1 MERTR
6 DNRGE
11 NATQNTTEN
20 ATPDLNANAA
30 PNSGR
35 APDMRVGLTGGIGAG
50 KSTVSARLAHLGARV
65 IDYDAI
71 SHALTRPGGAA
82 IAPIREQFGPHAIAD
97 DGSLDRPW
105 VASRIFGADPAH
117 TANRER
123 LNAIIH
129 PLVYEQAARQEAGG
143 GIVVH
148 DIPLLTEV
156 LGGIPFAF
164 RHIITVEAPDDLRVE
179 RLMAT
184 RGMSEAAARAR
195 MASQTDDE
203 ARRLAADITIPNDSD
218 LESLYRVVDEV
229 WSRLRAECEGNCE

>member
-6 DNRGE
+6 ENRGD
-11 NATQNTTEN
+11 NASPGTNLSPN
-20 ATPDLNANAA
+20 PDA
-30 PNSGR
+30 GR

-50 KSTVSARLAHLGARV
+50 KSTVAARLAHLGARI

-105 VASRIFGADPAH
+105 VASQIFGADPAH
-117 TANRER
+117 TANRGR

-129 PLVYEQAARQEAGG
+129 PLVYAQAARQEAGG

-156 LGGIPFAF
+156 LGGIPFTF
-164 RHIITVEAPDDLRVE
+164 RHIITVEAPDGLRVE
-179 RLMAT
+179 RLMKT
-184 RGMSEAAARAR
+184 RGMSETEARAR

-203 ARRLAADITIPNDSD
+203 ARRRSADITIPNDSD
-218 LESLYRVVDEV
+218 LVSLYRAVDEV
-229 WSRLRAECEGNCE
+229 WSRLCTECEGNGGRKR